1 MRSPSNKVSSTST
14 NKTIGRCS
22 FMWWFSTWPR
32 PLIKFGLINPLFV
45 GVVLAVNLHIAQLRL
60 DVSAGHTQ
68 GSHAVNH
75 IHGKTEAVYLVP
87 NGEVERSVDVALLF
101 VSAHM
106 QVLVI

>member
-14 NKTIGRCS
+14 KKTIGRCS

-60 DVSAGHTQ
+60 YANT
-68 GSHAVNH
+68 SHAQCGYAVNH
-75 IHGKTEAVYLVP
+75 IHGKTEAVNLVP
-87 NGEVERSVDVALLF
+87 NGEVERSVDVAL
-101 VSAHM
+101 
-106 QVLVI
+106 